1 MAISKKERSLS
12 IWVGIAIGVAVS
24 SMLVRYALQK
34 KTEQTQERPGNYK
47 SQICAADGSP
57 FDALPVQ
64 IKKKIPHGIVV
75 YFENNQTVTD
85 KNSALHTRTWIIES
99 AGSFRSERLFVSV
112 KQKSTQSTFT
122 DEGEFFFHRASELY
136 LKPFPGVKKINIE
149 NSLDPEKYKIIG
161 RNSKT
166 DEWILQIKDFSPVGF
181 RNSLQRLKGMKN
193 LISTINLIPWVSDR

>member
-47 SQICAADGSP
+47 SQTCAANGSP
-57 FDALPVQ
+57 FDALPDQ
-64 IKKKIPHGIVV
+64 IKRKIPHGIVV

-85 KNSALHTRTWIIES
+85 NHSALHTRTWIIES

-112 KQKSTQSTFT
+112 KQKSTQSSFQ

-136 LKPFPGVKKINIE
+136 LKPCPGVKKINIE
-149 NSLDPEKYKIIG
+149 NSLDLEEYKIIG

-166 DEWILQIKDFSPVGF
+166 DEWILQIKDFSPGGF
-181 RNSLQRLKGMKN
+181 RNSLHQLNGMKN
-193 LISTINLIPWVSDR
+193 LISTINLIPWISDR

>member
-12 IWVGIAIGVAVS
+12 IWVGIAIGVAFS

-34 KTEQTQERPGNYK
+34 KTEQTQERPGNYN
-47 SQICAADGSP
+47 SLTCAADGMP

-85 KNSALHTRTWIIES
+85 NSSALHTRTWIIES

-112 KQKSTQSTFT
+112 KQKSTQSTYL
-122 DEGEFFFHRASELY
+122 DGGEFFFHRASELY
-136 LKPFPGVKKINIE
+136 LKPCPGIKKINLE

-181 RNSLQRLKGMKN
+181 RNSLQRLKGMKK
-193 LISTINLIPWVSDR
+193 LISTINLIPWISDR

>member
-12 IWVGIAIGVAVS
+12 IWIGIAIGVAVS

-47 SQICAADGSP
+47 SMACAADGSP
-57 FDALPVQ
+57 FDALPDQ
-64 IKKKIPHGIVV
+64 IKKKIPYGIVV

-85 KNSALHTRTWIIES
+85 NNSVLYTRTWIIES

-112 KQKSTQSTFT
+112 KQKSTQSTFQ
-122 DEGEFFFHRASELY
+122 DEGDFLFHRASELY
-136 LKPFPGVKKINIE
+136 LKPCAGVKKINIE
-149 NSLDPEKYKIIG
+149 NSLNPEKYKIIG

-166 DEWILQIKDFSPVGF
+166 DEWILQIKDFSPGDF
-181 RNSLQRLKGMKN
+181 RNSLQRLNEMTN
-193 LISTINLIPWVSDR
+193 LISAINLIPWISDR

>member
-47 SQICAADGSP
+47 SLACAADGSP

-75 YFENNQTVTD
+75 YFENNQTVTEN
-85 KNSALHTRTWIIES
+85 NSALYTRTWIIES

-122 DEGEFFFHRASELY
+122 DEGEFFFNRASELY
-136 LKPFPGVKKINIE
+136 LKPCSGVKKINIE

-166 DEWILQIKDFSPVGF
+166 DELILQIKDFSPLGF

-193 LISTINLIPWVSDR
+193 LISTINLIPWISDR

>member
-1 MAISKKERSLS
+1 MAF
-12 IWVGIAIGVAVS
+12 S

-34 KTEQTQERPGNYK
+34 KTEQTQERPGNYN
-47 SQICAADGSP
+47 SLTCAADGRP

-85 KNSALHTRTWIIES
+85 NSSALHTRTWIIES

-112 KQKSTQSTFT
+112 KQKSTQSTFL
-122 DEGEFFFHRASELY
+122 DGGEFFFHRASELY
-136 LKPFPGVKKINIE
+136 LKPCPGIKKINLE

-181 RNSLQRLKGMKN
+181 RNSLQRLKR
-193 LISTINLIPWVSDR
+193 LISTINLSPWISDR